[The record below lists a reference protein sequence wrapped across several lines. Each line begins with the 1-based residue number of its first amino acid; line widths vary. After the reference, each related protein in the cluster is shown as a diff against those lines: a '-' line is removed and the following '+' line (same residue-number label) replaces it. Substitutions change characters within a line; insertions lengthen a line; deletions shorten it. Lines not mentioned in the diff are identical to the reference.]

1 MRYLADSFWTPAR
14 DKGLQ
19 KLEAAGLS
27 AAQIADQLGTTRN
40 AVLGRSARLRGVV
53 YQSIIRREKGLRAQ
67 SAARRREHKRR
78 SDTLLSAM
86 REAIAKRVP
95 RTIAIANAVER
106 GVTYQAIGK
115 ELGLSRQRVHQIV
128 SRE

>member
-1 MRYLADSFWTPAR
+1 MRYLVDSFWTPAR
-14 DKGLQ
+14 DKSLQ

-27 AAQIADQLGTTRN
+27 AAQIAERLGTTRN

-53 YQSIIRREKGLRAQ
+53 YRYYMRREKELRAKCA
-67 SAARRREHKRR
+67 SRRHERDHR
-78 SDTLLSAM
+78 SDALLSEM

-95 RTIAIANAVER
+95 RNIAIAKAVEG

-115 ELGLSRQRVHQIV
+115 ELGLSRQRVYQIV
-128 SRE
+128 SRG

>member
-14 DKGLQ
+14 DTRLQ

-27 AAQIADQLGTTRN
+27 AAQIAGQVGTTRN

-53 YQSIIRREKGLRAQ
+53 YRYYVQREKELRAQ
-67 SAARRREHKRR
+67 AAARRLEMKRR
-78 SDTLLSAM
+78 SDVLLSEM
-86 REAIAKRVP
+86 HEAIAKRVP
-95 RTIAIANAVER
+95 RTVAIAKAVE
-106 GVTYQAIGK
+106 GGATYRAIGD

-128 SRE
+128 SRG